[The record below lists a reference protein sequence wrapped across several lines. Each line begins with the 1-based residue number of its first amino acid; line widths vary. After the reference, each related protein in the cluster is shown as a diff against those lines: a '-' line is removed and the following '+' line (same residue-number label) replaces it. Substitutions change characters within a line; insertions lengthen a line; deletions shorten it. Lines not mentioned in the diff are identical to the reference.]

1 MSEVGKK
8 PVLIRVPMDLYD
20 KLLRNSAKETA
31 KRGRTVS
38 VPSLIVEELAEA
50 MNKPGKE
57 YENG

>member
-1 MSEVGKK
+1 MSETKK
-8 PVLIRVPMDLYD
+8 PVLIRLRMDMYD
-20 KLLRNSAKETA
+20 KLLKRSAKETE

-57 YENG
+57 YEDG

>member
-1 MSEVGKK
+1 MREIKK
-8 PVLIRVPMDLYD
+8 PVLIRLRMDMYD
-20 KLLRNSAKETA
+20 KLLKRSAKETE

-57 YENG
+57 YEDG

>member
-1 MSEVGKK
+1 MTENEKK
-8 PVLIRVPMDLYD
+8 PVLIRLPMDMYD
-20 KLLRNSAKETA
+20 KLLKRSAKETE
-31 KRGRTVS
+31 KRGRTLS